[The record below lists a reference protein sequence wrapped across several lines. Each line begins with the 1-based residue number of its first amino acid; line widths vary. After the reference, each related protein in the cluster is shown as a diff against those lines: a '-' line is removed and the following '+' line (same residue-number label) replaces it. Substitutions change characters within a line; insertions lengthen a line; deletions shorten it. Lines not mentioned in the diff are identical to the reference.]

1 MPARPLIIHVINS
14 LTIGGAEILLKNSI
28 HLLPEYRHLVVY
40 LNEPSI
46 LKDQFPAEVEF
57 VNINH
62 GGWRSLFKTAR
73 KLRELIRDR
82 KPLLVHSHLF
92 EATLVARL
100 GTPRS
105 VPLVTTI
112 HSTYSI
118 DAFSKNSKSIWAE
131 KLTLKKRHN
140 LIGVSRFVLEDYLRF
155 IPFSGRRYILY
166 NFLPSTSF
174 VSQHPGKKAAAP
186 FQCIALGSLKEAKNY
201 HYLLDIMGS
210 PVVRGIEL
218 HIYGEG
224 PQAAELQRRIE
235 NENLPVKLKGHCPPP
250 AVFEPYDLFIQA
262 SSHEGFGLSVIEA
275 MAAKLP
281 MLISRIPV
289 FEEVTGKQ
297 SHFFDLDD
305 KEKAAAKLM
314 SLVADAEERNRFVE
328 SGYVHC
334 LENFSEKK
342 FKDSLLRIYGELSQ
356 PS

>member
-1 MPARPLIIHVINS
+1 MSSRPLILHVINS
-14 LTIGGAEILLKNSI
+14 LTIGGAEILLKNTI
-28 HLLPEYRHLVVY
+28 NLLPEYRHVVVY
-40 LNEPSI
+40 LNEPSV
-46 LKDQFPAEVEF
+46 LKDQFSGDVEF

-62 GGWRSLFKTAR
+62 SGWSGLFKSAR
-73 KLRELIRDR
+73 ILRALIKSR
-82 KPLLVHSHLF
+82 KPLVVHSHLF

-118 DAFSKNSKSIWAE
+118 DAFSKNRKSIWAE

-140 LIGVSRFVLEDYLRF
+140 LIGVSRFVLDDYLQY

-166 NFLPSTSF
+166 NFLPSPSF
-174 VSQHPGKKAAAP
+174 VSQPPAKKDGAP

-201 HYLLDIMGS
+201 HYLLDIMSSSLVSG
-210 PVVRGIEL
+210 VEL

-224 PQAAELQRRIE
+224 PQAAELQRRIDK
-235 NENLPVKLKGHCPPP
+235 ENLPVKLKGHCPPP
-250 AVFEPYDLFIQA
+250 DVFAPYQLFIQA

-289 FEEVTGKQ
+289 FEEVTAGQ
-297 SHFFDLDD
+297 AHFFDLID

-314 SLVADAEERNRFVE
+314 SLAAHAEERNRFVE
-328 SGYVHC
+328 SGYAHC

-342 FKDSLLRIYGELSQ
+342 FKDGLLRIYGELSQ